1 MNALN
6 GVWSDLHPAAHNPTR
21 ITKADKGFSKRIDFK
36 DIELPVKV
44 RDLHKIEKKNSVGI
58 LVISVTKKLKIF
70 TVYIKKI
77 CSEYKHVNLLMIGKK
92 DKRRCAL

>member
-6 GVWSDLHPAAHNPTR
+6 GVWSDLHPAAHSPTR

-44 RDLHKIEKKNSVGI
+44 WDLHKIEKKNSVDI
-58 LVISVTKKLKIF
+58 LVISVTKKLKISN
-70 TVYIKKI
+70 VYIKKI
-77 CSEYKHVNLLMIGKK
+77 CS
-92 DKRRCAL
+92 

>member
-1 MNALN
+1 MIMNALN

-44 RDLHKIEKKNSVGI
+44 
-58 LVISVTKKLKIF
+58 
-70 TVYIKKI
+70 
-77 CSEYKHVNLLMIGKK
+77 
-92 DKRRCAL
+92 